1 MYQAVLILARNDL
14 LTMLTLN
21 SGVVSYNYRIPP
33 AQTYESRC
41 TQIRTRPICSAI
53 PFMPHFAAVL
63 LVFITLPKDPLPGAL
78 APLPATTTHELLQG
92 LWQMPLVATI
102 FGEVPRLQHSIC
114 ESQIIHSREMPNQD
128 LKTHCGQRSIRRLD
142 IDLASTV
149 KSGV

>member
-1 MYQAVLILARNDL
+1 MDAMMGQLRLYVSSCIDTGTQRSPDNADSELW
-14 LTMLTLN
+14 
-21 SGVVSYNYRIPP
+21 SGVLQLQDTP

-63 LVFITLPKDPLPGAL
+63 LVFITLPEDPLPGAL

-128 LKTHCGQRSIRRLD
+128 LKTHCGNGP
-142 IDLASTV
+142 
-149 KSGV
+149 SGV